1 MLKRKIGMENPET
14 EGREEVSSKKISAP
28 ANLETGLHN
37 TYTVDC
43 KFIVG
48 EKLGVAKI
56 IFGHKLV
63 FSLNSEVFESMFS
76 GHFLEAKCTE
86 IPLPDDDPTT
96 FRNLRHILY
105 NLRDARA
112 EIAELNVIDTISL
125 FKLCDK
131 YMFTNIKKICAG
143 HLKTFL
149 GIAGHD
155 QLISLFEVAVEF
167 PNQDLL
173 DEIKKKLCLA
183 QYPITE
189 AVYNLNPITFMKYFE
204 FKVEHNYDDFLPIF
218 NAIEKYLT
226 CNNLIPQQLLKSE
239 NTQQQPSSSKNF
251 NGQENVVFLSEERL
265 IEFLEKLLSFVNFS
279 RISIKGFLSGPGAS
293 KILTLKQKYYI
304 LSQLCADPKPLSIKL
319 YQN

>member
-1 MLKRKIGMENPET
+1 MEALKTSGS
-14 EGREEVSSKKISAP
+14 EEISSKNISAP
-28 ANLETGLHN
+28 ANLEARLHN

-48 EKLGVAKI
+48 ENLGVLKT

-76 GHFLEAKCTE
+76 GNFLEAKCTE

-112 EIAELNVIDTISL
+112 EIAELTVSDTISL

-131 YMFTNIKKICAG
+131 YMFTNIKKFCAD

-149 GIAGHD
+149 GTAGHD
-155 QLISLFEVAVEF
+155 QLVNLFEVAVEF

-173 DEIKKKLCLA
+173 DEIKKKLNLA
-183 QYPITE
+183 QYPINE

-204 FKVEHNYDDFLPIF
+204 YKVEHNYVDYLPIF

-239 NTQQQPSSSKNF
+239 EIKQTSTKNAK
-251 NGQENVVFLSEERL
+251 GQENVVFLSEERL
-265 IEFLEKLLSFVNFS
+265 MEFLEQLLTFVNFA
-279 RISIKGFLSGPGAS
+279 RINIKGFLSGPGVS
-293 KILTLKQKYYI
+293 KILTCEQKYYI
-304 LSQLCADPKPLSIKL
+304 LSQLCADPKPSSIKL